1 MKFNQFTSFI
11 LVVFL
16 GSFVFSCGQMTAK
29 DDGLDSKTIEEASG
43 TSGETEN
50 SSDGS
55 GEDSGLDNSTDN
67 TTSSTAGF
75 TIGTISGNNTES
87 GGTATFTVKLN
98 TQPSADV
105 LIAVSSSDT
114 TEGTVRPSSLS
125 FTSSNYNSAQTVTV
139 TGIDDS
145 AVDGNKNFRIILAAA
160 SSSDSNYNGLNPDD
174 VSVTNT
180 DETAGFI
187 VDNISGNTTEAGG
200 TAIFTAKLNSQ
211 PTADV
216 SIAVSSSDT
225 TEGTVSPS
233 SLTFSSSNYNT
244 AQTVTVTGVDDPTI
258 DGHQSFSIITAAA
271 TSSDSNYNGLNPT
284 DVTVTNTD
292 NDYRLPDTGQT
303 TGFTA
308 TFGEDNDYTINAPSF
323 TDNGNST
330 VTDNNTGLIWQQQD
344 DGTTRNWSDAVSYC
358 SNLSLGGYTDWSLPE
373 AYVLQTIIDYG
384 DTSNLFDTTYFPNPK
399 SYYWLSDTSQ
409 FDSDNAWITS
419 GFMIKSFGK
428 DKTDS
433 LYNVLCVRGVML
445 TSIFTNNDDGTVTDQ
460 KTGLVWQQSARSDKW
475 TSALSYCENL
485 TLGNKS
491 DWRLPNIKELGSI
504 VDVNAK
510 SPAINTTAFPYTSSY
525 YFWSSTSENNISA
538 RDVYFHGGGVSTLSK
553 AFNGYR
559 MHCVRGGH

>member
-1 MKFNQFTSFI
+1 MMKFNQFTSFI

-180 DETAGFI
+180 DDETAGFT
-187 VDNISGNTTEAGG
+187 ISSISENTTEAGG
-200 TAIFTAKLNSQ
+200 TATFTTKLNSQ
-211 PTADV
+211 PSADV

-225 TEGTVSPS
+225 TEGTVNPL
-233 SLTFSSSNYNT
+233 SLTFTNSNWS
-244 AQTVTVTGVDDPTI
+244 ADQTVTVTGVDDSAT
-258 DGHQSFSIITAAA
+258 DGNQSYTVILAAA

-284 DVTVTNTD
+284 DVSVTNID
-292 NDYRLPDTGQT
+292 NEWSGIKQFGTSEWDRGNGLGLDPSGNVYVAGQT
-303 TGFTA
+303 SG
-308 TFGEDNDYTINAPSF
+308 GLD
-323 TDNGNST
+323 GN
-330 VTDNNTGLIWQQQD
+330 VNTGLGDIFLVKYNSSGTKQWTKQLGTSATEEVTGASVDSGGNVYITGYTRGGLDGNTSAGNKDIFLLKYNSSGVKQWTKQIGTSSD
-344 DGTTRNWSDAVSYC
+344 DGGQGVAID
-358 SNLSLGGYTDWSLPE
+358 SNGNIYVTGYTYGGLDGNTNLGSYDVILLKYNSSGTKQWTQQLGTSSGDIGYDIE
-373 AYVLQTIIDYG
+373 VDSIGDIYVSGQTQG
-384 DTSNLFDTTYFPNPK
+384 AFDGNTN
-399 SYYWLSDTSQ
+399 
-409 FDSDNAWITS
+409 S
-419 GFMIKSFGK
+419 GGLDAFIVK
-428 DKTDS
+428 
-433 LYNVLCVRGVML
+433 YNSSGVM
-445 TSIFTNNDDGTVTDQ
+445 Q
-460 KTGLVWQQSARSDKW
+460 
-475 TSALSYCENL
+475 
-485 TLGNKS
+485 
-491 DWRLPNIKELGSI
+491 
-504 VDVNAK
+504 
-510 SPAINTTAFPYTSSY
+510 
-525 YFWSSTSENNISA
+525 
-538 RDVYFHGGGVSTLSK
+538 
-553 AFNGYR
+553 
-559 MHCVRGGH
+559 